1 MKVITMK
8 KTGVTNPARAGFVPF
23 TSASSDLGDYL
34 RKVNSVRS
42 LEANEEKIDEVKNPA
57 VKRMLEY
64 INENL
69 TSIHKVEDVASAL
82 FFSDSDTRTLFKQE
96 MKIGIMEYVRS
107 KKVLLAHRKI
117 RHGAS
122 PTEIYAECGFSN
134 YTSFYRAYVSQLGHT
149 PRAQLKL

>member
-1 MKVITMK
+1 
-8 KTGVTNPARAGFVPF
+8 
-23 TSASSDLGDYL
+23 
-34 RKVNSVRS
+34 
-42 LEANEEKIDEVKNPA
+42 
-57 VKRMLEY
+57 MLEY
-64 INENL
+64 IKENL
-69 TSIHKVEDVASAL
+69 TSIHKVEDIASAL
-82 FFSDSDTRTLFKQE
+82 FFSDSYTRTLFKKE

-107 KKVLLAHRKI
+107 KKVLLARRKI